1 MEFKILETNRGNKSI
16 ICDGYSYRFHTS
28 LKNGELSWRCSN
40 KKCKVIRMTTDA
52 ETSCIIHIKSVHNH
66 EADDRKLERQELRI
80 NAKRKATEDPTA
92 RPSNII
98 RKELTSIDENFLHQ
112 DDLKNVSKAIYRERW
127 KGHTTL
133 PKSRED
139 LHITISNM
147 TIETSK
153 SENFLQVNNL
163 DNGIIIF
170 TCRLNLEC
178 LCSVDEIFMGGT
190 FRCCPTLKKIVTQL
204 YTIHGYKNGNYIPLV
219 FILSPE

>member
-98 RKELTSIDENFLHQ
+98 RKELTSIDEFFLHH
-112 DDLKNVSKAIYRERW
+112 DDLKKTFLRLFIVNVGRNTQHCPSHGKTF
-127 KGHTTL
+127 KLLFQTV
-133 PKSRED
+133 
-139 LHITISNM
+139 
-147 TIETSK
+147 
-153 SENFLQVNNL
+153 F
-163 DNGIIIF
+163 
-170 TCRLNLEC
+170 C
-178 LCSVDEIFMGGT
+178 CSSYSHY
-190 FRCCPTLKKIVTQL
+190 L
-204 YTIHGYKNGNYIPLV
+204 YL
-219 FILSPE
+219 

>member
-1 MEFKILETNRGNKSI
+1 
-16 ICDGYSYRFHTS
+16 
-28 LKNGELSWRCSN
+28 
-40 KKCKVIRMTTDA
+40 MTTDA

>member
-1 MEFKILETNRGNKSI
+1 
-16 ICDGYSYRFHTS
+16 
-28 LKNGELSWRCSN
+28 
-40 KKCKVIRMTTDA
+40 MTTDA

-178 LCSVDEIFMGGT
+178 LCSVDEIFRGGT
-190 FRCCPTLKKIVTQL
+190 FRCCPTLKKFVTQL

>member
-1 MEFKILETNRGNKSI
+1 
-16 ICDGYSYRFHTS
+16 
-28 LKNGELSWRCSN
+28 
-40 KKCKVIRMTTDA
+40 MTTDA
-52 ETSCIIHIKSVHNH
+52 ETSCIIQIKNVH
-66 EADDRKLERQELRI
+66 E
-80 NAKRKATEDPTA
+80 
-92 RPSNII
+92 
-98 RKELTSIDENFLHQ
+98 
-112 DDLKNVSKAIYRERW
+112 NVSKAIYRKRQ
-127 KGHTTL
+127 KRHPAL

-178 LCSVDEIFMGGT
+178 LCSVDEIFRGGT
-190 FRCCPTLKKIVTQL
+190 FRCCPTLKKFVTQL